1 MVNCDHYSYR
11 VIWSPE
17 DQEFAGLCTEFPSLS
32 YLDADRHAAFEGII
46 SLVKDVVADMEANG
60 EQVPEPIV
68 EKTYSGRFIVRTTPD
83 RHRKLV
89 IEAAERD
96 VSLNRYVNDLLT
108 C

>member
-11 VIWSPE
+11 VTWLPE

-32 YLDADRHAAFEGII
+32 YLDEDRHAAFEGII

-60 EQVPEPIV
+60 EKVPEPIA
-68 EKTYSGRFIVRTTPD
+68 EKTYSGKFVVRTTPD

-89 IEAAERD
+89 TEAAERN
-96 VSLNRYVNDLLT
+96 VSLNRYVNDLMT